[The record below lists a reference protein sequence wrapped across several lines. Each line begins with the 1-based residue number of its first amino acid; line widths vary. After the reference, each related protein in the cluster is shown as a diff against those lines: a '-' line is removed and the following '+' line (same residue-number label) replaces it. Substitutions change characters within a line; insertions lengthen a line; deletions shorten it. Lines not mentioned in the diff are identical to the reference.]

1 MQLVLVRPVR
11 RRNPFSLE
19 KLPLLARLYRRPFD
33 KFKTLGRVALFG
45 APNFALFFL
54 WRRLFPFG
62 GRGVF
67 KLALPAGERR
77 IEFNARNTQFSAL
90 YFSCFQ
96 HGYEVHVNALLDVLL
111 PDDGVFV
118 DVGSNWG
125 WFPLYVASRP
135 GFHGRVHAFEPFPST
150 FADLTSVV
158 TQAGLNERVRCH
170 AVALSDKSGHATM
183 SLPDGFQSG
192 LAVMSEDGPGKGEG
206 IATTPLDALEDL
218 GPVSLMKIDAE
229 GAELKVLRG
238 ARVTIAKHRPMIV
251 LESGRRF
258 EQPELTLGPLR
269 LLRELGYVFFNLGWL
284 RKDSGHPYLLGD
296 DHYLAM
302 QPEEI
307 FCLTQFEVEERF
319 QRQDGMNLLACHR
332 DRLAELE
339 TLFTRWQPPA

>member
-1 MQLVLVRPVR
+1 MQLVLVRTVR

-19 KLPLLARLYRRPFD
+19 KLPVLARLYRHPFE
-33 KFKTLGRVALFG
+33 KFKTLGRIALFG
-45 APNFALFFL
+45 APNFAVFFL

-67 KLALPAGERR
+67 KLALPGGERH
-77 IEFNARNTQFSAL
+77 IQFNARNTQFSAL
-90 YFSCFQ
+90 YFSCFKD
-96 HGYEVHVNALLDVLL
+96 GYEVHVNAVLDALL

-135 GFHGRVHAFEPFPST
+135 GFRGSVHAFEPFPAT
-150 FADLTSVV
+150 FADLASVV
-158 TQAGLNERVRCH
+158 AQAGLNDRIQCH
-170 AVALSDKSGHATM
+170 AVALSDKSGRATM
-183 SLPDGFQSG
+183 QLPDGFQSG
-192 LAVMSEDGPGKGEG
+192 LAMMSEENAGPGKGV
-206 IATTPLDALEDL
+206 ATDTLDALEL
-218 GPVSLMKIDAE
+218 GSVSVIKIDAE

-238 ARVTIAKHRPMIV
+238 AAATIAKHRPMIV

-269 LLRELGYVFFNLGWL
+269 RLRELGYVFFNLGWL
-284 RKDSGHPYLLGD
+284 RADDGHPYLLGD
-296 DHYLAM
+296 DHYLEM
-302 QPEEI
+302 QPEEKL
-307 FCLTQFEVEERF
+307 CLVQFEVEERF

-339 TLFTRWQPPA
+339 KLFTRWQPPA